1 MVQFIRYV
9 IVGSSIYWIQ
19 VLLTVGLTEVL
30 GMNYIHSFLISLLLG
45 WVSSFFIHKHI
56 TFQCKN
62 VENKRLILF
71 LFVLL
76 ITYAGWYGL
85 SIWLHTSFEA
95 LPYMINMIA
104 SSLPFSL
111 FGYYMC
117 KKHIF
122 KDTTEIYKYI

>member
-9 IVGSSIYWIQ
+9 IVGSSIYWVQ
-19 VLLTVGLTEVL
+19 VLLTVALTEFFSI
-30 GMNYIHSFLISLLLG
+30 GYMHSFLISLLFG
-45 WVSSFFIHKHI
+45 WVLSFFIHKHI

-62 VENKRLILF
+62 IDNKRLVLF

-85 SIWLHTSFEA
+85 SFLLHSSFKN
-95 LPYMINMIA
+95 LPYMVNLIA

-122 KDTTEIYKYI
+122 KDAADIY